1 MLARSLLRIFS
12 RSIRDYNL
20 GTNHVLPTGGTARY
34 ASVLSVA
41 DFVKQSSLIVMDK
54 RDFPTVEWTQCDLL
68 NLRGFYACQCNS
80 CKIVV

>member
-54 RDFPTVEWTQCDLL
+54 RDFPTVERDAMRFAELEGLL
-68 NLRGFYACQCNS
+68 CMPMQF
-80 CKIVV
+80 V